1 MTPKLYYGPHQVGV
15 AQGFVE
21 GGENSMVPT
30 VQYSNIIY
38 NIYNIYTVLCGP
50 HLVEVMKGFVETGE
64 HTLLKWSL

>member
-38 NIYNIYTVLCGP
+38 KIYIQYYVDP
-50 HLVEVMKGFVETGE
+50 I
-64 HTLLKWSL
+64 